1 MNIHTATET
10 AYKNGYKQALLDV
23 LALDKEAQY
32 TINQI
37 VSILATNTGERLFN
51 QTENLETEM

>member
-23 LALDKEAQY
+23 LALNKEAQY
-32 TINQI
+32 TIDQI
-37 VSILATNTGERLFN
+37 VSLLATNTGERLFN